1 MKNITVLGSGMVG
14 SVIAKDLAKKYKVT
28 SADLF
33 EEKLSPLKRFGIHTL
48 AVDLDDP
55 EELKKAVRDADLVIG
70 AVPGFMGFNTLKTV
84 ITEGKNV
91 VDISFFDEDPFL
103 LDSLAKDNNV
113 TAVIDCGVAPGM
125 GNIILGHYT
134 SEYKVESYKCMVGG
148 LPVERKLPYQY
159 KAPFSPIDVIEEYT
173 RPARIVEGGKIVIKE
188 ALSDP
193 EYVDIP
199 GIGTLEAF
207 NTDGLRTLIR
217 TMSVPN
223 MLEKTL
229 RYPGHLDI
237 IRALRDT
244 GFFST
249 DFIDLGS
256 HKVRPLDITTKLL
269 FPIWKQEPGEKEF
282 TVMEII
288 IQAETPEGNFRLTAS
303 LYDEGDPKENIS
315 SMARTT
321 GYTCAAAAELILQ
334 GGITAMGIIPPEAL
348 GKEERIY
355 SKILQYLENR
365 NVHYRFTKTGEAKTL
380 RSGTAY

>member
-1 MKNITVLGSGMVG
+1 MKNITVLGAGMVG
-14 SVIAKDLAKKYKVT
+14 SAIAKDLAKKYKVT

-48 AVDLDDP
+48 TIDLNDP
-55 EELKKAVRDADLVIG
+55 EELKKAVRTADLVIG

-125 GNIILGHYT
+125 SNIILGHYA
-134 SEYKVESYKCMVGG
+134 SEYQVESYKCMVGG
-148 LPVERKLPYQY
+148 LPMERKFPYQY

-188 ALSDP
+188 ALSDR
-193 EYVDIP
+193 EYVDIR

-229 RYPGHLDI
+229 RYPGHLE
-237 IRALRDT
+237 AVKTLKNT
-244 GFFST
+244 GLFST
-249 DFIDLGS
+249 DFVDLGS
-256 HKVRPLDITTKLL
+256 HKIRPLDLTTKLL
-269 FPIWKQEPGEKEF
+269 FPIWKQVPGEKEF
-282 TVMEII
+282 TVMEIL
-288 IQAETPEGNFRLTAS
+288 IQAVTPEGNVLITAS
-303 LYDEGDPKENIS
+303 LYDEGDTKENIS

-365 NVHYRFTKTGEAKTL
+365 NVRCHFTKSRMTKDIAL
-380 RSGTAY
+380 